1 MANAPKKDAAK
12 PATVKPATAAKPA
25 AKKTPVIKKTER
37 KKADV
42 VIKPRT
48 AQELPKIKKGM
59 THTGQRAA
67 VIEVRPRMKNIRE
80 ECDRAVVAW
89 GRMNPPT
96 VGHQYL
102 VETVAEIAEEQ
113 NAFPMLYLSRTMD
126 KKNPLS
132 LNERVELVEQA
143 FGDLVEV
150 QNISEVTNTL
160 AMLQNVSESFD
171 KITVVTGSEHQADY
185 MRMFLA
191 YNGTEFQF
199 DEMEVVVLQRDEKS
213 DDLTEAVSA
222 TMLRQAAVEGC
233 LETFTEGLA
242 EVLQPRAQEIM
253 TQVRWGMSLQESE
266 YDNAAVRAIVGYR
279 NKNI

>member
-1 MANAPKKDAAK
+1 MANETKKAAE
-12 PATVKPATAAKPA
+12 KPA
-25 AKKTPVIKKTER
+25 AKKAASKKTPVIKKTER
-37 KKADV
+37 KKPTGP
-42 VIKPRT
+42 VIAPRT
-48 AQELPKIKKGM
+48 QQDLPKIKRGT
-59 THTGQRAA
+59 THTGAKAA
-67 VIEVRPRMKNIRE
+67 EIVIRPNMRSIRE
-80 ECDRAVVAW
+80 DYHKAVVAW

-102 VETVAEIAEEQ
+102 VETVAAIAEEQ
-113 NAFPMLYLSRTMD
+113 DAFPMLYLSRTMD

-150 QNISEVTNTL
+150 QNVPEVTNTL
-160 AMLQNVSESFD
+160 AMLKNVCESGFES
-171 KITVVTGSEHQADY
+171 IVVVTGSEHEADY

-199 DEMEVVVLQRDEKS
+199 NEMEVVVLQRDGQS
-213 DDLTEAVSA
+213 SDLTEAVSA
-222 TMLRQAAVEGC
+222 TMLREAAKERC
-233 LETFTEGLA
+233 LETFKEGLA

-253 TQVRWGMSLQESE
+253 IQVQWGMSLQESE
-266 YDNAAVRAIVGYR
+266 YDNAAVRAIVEYR